1 MDDLSAPFPAAVAGI
16 LASFT
21 DGLAATGLVEGLYL
35 YGSLTT
41 GDYSPARSDIDL
53 VAVPAR
59 EPSDADLGPLRA
71 LHERVADAGGP
82 ARRLNCLYAVAGT
95 LADAERLRTYWY
107 GDSFTESRLKLMTMA
122 ELAHSGR
129 ALLGQWP
136 PAGLGQVTL
145 ADLQDA
151 VRAELAGYWQRVADR
166 PDLWRQDLWVD
177 FGLVML
183 PRAAALLRD
192 GKLITKSAAIRGLA
206 DFGVPAPLAEQI
218 RRRRAGEEV
227 CISEDEQLARSHL
240 ARRLMIDGIRELT
253 RPAFP
258 A

>member
-1 MDDLSAPFPAAVAGI
+1 LDDASTPFPAAVAEI

-21 DGLAATGLVEGLYL
+21 DGLAGTGLVEGLYL

-53 VAVPAR
+53 IAVPAR
-59 EPSDADLGPLRA
+59 ELADADLAALRP
-71 LHERVADAGGP
+71 LHERILAAGGP
-82 ARRLNCLYAVAGT
+82 AQRLNCLYAPAGT
-95 LADAERLRTYWY
+95 LADAERLHTYWY
-107 GDSFTESRLKLMTMA
+107 GDQFTESHLKLMTMA

-136 PAGLGQVTL
+136 PAGLGQVTM

-166 PDLWRQDLWVD
+166 PHLWLQDLWVD
-177 FGLVML
+177 FGLVIL

-192 GKLITKSAAIRGLA
+192 GELITKSQAIRRLA

-227 CISEDEQLARSHL
+227 SITEEEQQTRARL
-240 ARRLMIDGIRELT
+240 ARRLMTDGIRELT
-253 RPAFP
+253 GPR
-258 A
+258 